1 MNKLKT
7 SYLGLEMKSP
17 LIVSSS
23 RLTASLDGLKEAER
37 AGAGAAVLKSLF
49 EEQIHHEISAAP
61 QGTNYPE
68 ADDYMAYY
76 IEKNAV
82 SEYLQLIR
90 DARSNLKMPVIAS
103 INCYSSK
110 GWTDFAK
117 SIEGAGADAI
127 EINLFFLPGS
137 RKQSGADSENMYFE
151 IIEKLTETIKIPI
164 SIKIG
169 FRFSNILYMID
180 QFYVRGVKG
189 VAMFNRFFEPDIDP
203 ERMEIVPSGIFSS
216 AAERRYVLRWIAMAS
231 AQDINID
238 ISATTGVHS
247 GADAVRY
254 LLAGATSVQAC
265 SVLYEKGISYINTI
279 NEEIASWM
287 TSKGYGSIAE
297 FRGCLNW
304 RNIPKPEMYERTQFM
319 KYFSSAD

>member
-1 MNKLKT
+1 MNKLET
-7 SYLGLEMKSP
+7 SYLGLKINSP

-23 RLTASLDGLKEAER
+23 RLTASLEGLQEAEK

-61 QGTNYPE
+61 QGSSYPE

-90 DARSNLKMPVIAS
+90 DAKSKLKIPVIAS
-103 INCYSSK
+103 INCYSSR
-110 GWTDFAK
+110 GWTDFAR

-127 EINLFFLPGS
+127 EINLFFLPHS
-137 RKQSGADSENMYFE
+137 RKQSGADSEKMYFE
-151 IIEKLTETIKIPI
+151 IIENLAGTIKIPI

-180 QFYVRGVKG
+180 QFYMRGVKG
-189 VAMFNRFFEPDIDP
+189 VVMFNRFFEPDIDT
-203 ERMEIVPSGIFSS
+203 ERGEIVPAGIFSDAS
-216 AAERRYVLRWIAMAS
+216 ERRYVLRWVAMAS
-231 AQDINID
+231 AQDIAID

-247 GADAVRY
+247 GTDAIRY
-254 LLAGATSVQAC
+254 LLAGAASVQAC
-265 SVLYEKGISYINTI
+265 SVLYEKGISYIKTMND
-279 NEEIASWM
+279 EIEAWM
-287 TSKGYGSIAE
+287 SSKGYGSIAE
-297 FRGCLNW
+297 FRGSLNW
-304 RNIPKPEMYERTQFM
+304 RNITKPEMYERTQFM